1 MSSESTYGHFQCDL
15 PAFYQLP
22 RPVVIHLF
30 SIGMDISDDSRVST
44 GTGAVSTIISL
55 FPYGA
60 NTSTSRALS
69 TTVFF
74 LNFSLFIIFVS
85 VSISRYTR
93 HPDIWRIMIRHPV
106 QSLYV
111 STFPMGA
118 ATLIGVGTT
127 VLYDEY
133 GFGGR
138 GFLFTLWGL
147 WWIDVAVSSLCCWGL
162 VYVM

>member
-1 MSSESTYGHFQCDL
+1 MSNATHLFCQM
-15 PAFYQLP
+15 P
-22 RPVVIHLF
+22 RPSGDAPVIDPASWMSLT
-30 SIGMDISDDSRVST
+30 ISHVST
-44 GTGAVSTIISL
+44 GTGAVSTLFAL

-69 TTVFF
+69 TTVFLF
-74 LNFSLFIIFVS
+74 NFFLFITFFA
-85 VSISRYTR
+85 VSITRYTR

-106 QSLYV
+106 QSLYL

-127 VLYDEY
+127 VLCGQY

-138 GFLFTLWGL
+138 AFLFTLWGF

-162 VYVM
+162 VHIM

>member
-1 MSSESTYGHFQCDL
+1 MPNATSL
-15 PAFYQLP
+15 PSANCHIP
-22 RPVVIHLF
+22 TGIHLF
-30 SIGMDISDDSRVST
+30 SIRLNISDDFT
-44 GTGAVSTIISL
+44 GTGAVSTLCAL

-60 NTSTSRALS
+60 NTPTSRALS
-69 TTVFF
+69 TTVFL
-74 LNFSLFIIFVS
+74 LNFLLFILFS
-85 VSISRYTR
+85 AVSIARYTR

-106 QSLYV
+106 QSLYL

-118 ATLIGVGTT
+118 ATLIGFGTT
-127 VLYDEY
+127 VLYGQY

-138 GFLFTLWGL
+138 AFLFTLWAL